1 VVRKEDKDCC
11 SSTGTSR
18 PRCAVEAV
26 LTLDDRGQILLP
38 KDLRE
43 KLGLKAGDKL
53 VAISC
58 CREGE
63 TCCITLIQAEKL
75 AESVRQFLGPL
86 LKELIEV

>member
-1 VVRKEDKDCC
+1 MRKEEKECC
-11 SSTGTSR
+11 FPTGTSR
-18 PRCAVEAV
+18 TRCAIEAV
-26 LTLDDRGQILLP
+26 LTLDDRGQVLLP

-58 CREGE
+58 YKEGE